1 MSSTPHQPSEDDLTD
16 ASTELR
22 ISTGFQDTIAAPAD
36 PDDPFDDETVL
47 VEHTEG
53 VVRTRWARGSA
64 LTEPPE
70 AADGNRLGN
79 YRIVSPLAAGR
90 SGVIHLGEHSLLR
103 YRVAVKILPPP
114 LRGNVDLERRL
125 LNEAVT
131 MARVSHPGVPTVLD
145 FGHDAA
151 GSAYLVTE
159 YIDGETLAAHLSR
172 GARFSLNQVIEIGVQ
187 SASALAASHLSGVVH
202 RDIQPDSIYLCPA
215 PGEPAGVRT
224 KLVNFSSSS
233 AQLESAAYVAPEQT
247 WAGAAADVKCDIYSL
262 GCVLFELLTGVPPFV
277 GTIDQVVQARRF
289 LDPPPPRAH
298 RADVPPALDQLVH
311 RMIARQPAYRPDSMA
326 EVEHE
331 LRSIVQ
337 PPPRRAPAA
346 FSRPLAALIAGI
358 AVGLAIGFALL
369 NL

>member
-1 MSSTPHQPSEDDLTD
+1 MSPRPHQPFDDLSD

-36 PDDPFDDETVL
+36 PDDPFDDDTVL
-47 VEHTEG
+47 VEHSGG

-64 LTEPPE
+64 LAEPPE
-70 AADGNRLGN
+70 AADGSRLGN

-90 SGVIHLGEHSLLR
+90 SGILHLGEHSLLR
-103 YRVAVKILPPP
+103 YRVAIKILPPP
-114 LRGNVDLERRL
+114 LRGNVELERRL
-125 LNEAVT
+125 LSEAVT

-159 YIDGETLAAHLSR
+159 YIDGETLKAHLAR
-172 GARFSLNQVIEIGVQ
+172 GARFSLAQVIEIGAQV
-187 SASALAASHLSGVVH
+187 ASALAASHLSGVVH
-202 RDIQPDSIYLCPA
+202 RDIQPDSIHLCPA
-215 PGEPAGVRT
+215 PGDPAGMRT
-224 KLVNFSSSS
+224 KLVNFSSST

-247 WAGAAADVKCDIYSL
+247 WAGAAADATCDIYSL

-277 GTIDQVVQARRF
+277 GTIDQVVEARRS

-298 RADVPPALDQLVH
+298 RPDVPPALDQLVH

-326 EVEHE
+326 EVERE
-331 LRSIVQ
+331 LRAIVQ
-337 PPPRRAPAA
+337 QQPQRAPSTV
-346 FSRPLAALIAGI
+346 SRPLAALIAGM
-358 AVGLAIGFALL
+358 ALGLAIGFALL